1 MMPYTI
7 PDVVNMVRFAGCEP
21 VFVDTLPDST
31 NVDLDHLAELIDETT
46 CCVLVTHYH
55 VNQERIGDIR
65 ELCRERNVMLFDD
78 CAIALEGDY
87 AGRHMGTTTDASIFS
102 MSGFKSLNYVWGGAL
117 VTERED
123 VAAYMQGKVA
133 GFPELR
139 PAQYKEHMLAV
150 MKYDI
155 ATRPGVFSGLT
166 YPLIRRKTGNGHGQ
180 EALTLVRRETEAI
193 EDSVLS
199 RPRPG
204 VLRELARKLDTVG
217 QRLAHR
223 RTIAAVYDRFF
234 ADRRVSPETSDRVR
248 AGSCFISY
256 PIRVDP
262 EQRDRVYR
270 KMIHCGYHIGLS
282 LYPNVHETETFANV
296 PGRSHNVSG
305 LVRSMISLPTHPKVA
320 RDYAHALASTL
331 SKMLYNFMPAA
342 IAFI

>member
-1 MMPYTI
+1 
-7 PDVVNMVRFAGCEP
+7 VGA
-21 VFVDTLPDST
+21 
-31 NVDLDHLAELIDETT
+31 
-46 CCVLVTHYH
+46 
-55 VNQERIGDIR
+55 
-65 ELCRERNVMLFDD
+65 
-78 CAIALEGDY
+78 
-87 AGRHMGTTTDASIFS
+87 
-102 MSGFKSLNYVWGGAL
+102 GGAL

-123 VAAYMQGKVA
+123 VAAYMQEKVA

-155 ATRPGVFSGLT
+155 ATRPGIFSGIT
-166 YPLIRRKTGNGHGQ
+166 YPLIRRKTGDGHGQ
-180 EALTLVRRETEAI
+180 EALTLVRRETETI

-204 VLRELARKLDTVG
+204 VLRELARKLDMVG
-217 QRLAHR
+217 PRLAHR

-234 ADRRVSPETSDRVR
+234 ADRRVSPETSDCVR

-256 PIRVDP
+256 PILVDP

-270 KMIHCGYHIGLS
+270 KMIHRGYHIGLS
-282 LYPNVHETETFANV
+282 LYPNVHETEAFANV
-296 PGRSHNVSG
+296 PGRSLNVSA

-331 SKMLYNFMPAA
+331 AKVLCNFMPAA
-342 IAFI
+342 IVFI